1 MALVAGFVMA
11 EGVASQN
18 VVGYETIT
26 LKPGWNMFSINFAK
40 VGDNTGLTL
49 DEIFPGKVDGQ
60 PRVGFTFAATLGNAD
75 YVKVWDAETQGYTEN
90 YYLYVRGSNA
100 NNYKWM
106 QNATTPASKKIKS
119 GAGFWFFLRGQSDV
133 TIQVA
138 GEVEY
143 GAVGPSIEIKPGW
156 NMIGAPYAGA
166 LDFNRIGTAYWKGL
180 VDDGKV
186 TAAATLGNADYVK
199 IWNNAT
205 QGYDTNY
212 YLYVRGSNA
221 NNYKWM
227 ANATT
232 VAPENMADMGKGV
245 WYYHRGDTTFTLQ
258 FAYPYDLSA
267 E

>member
-1 MALVAGFVMA
+1 MAMA
-11 EGVASQN
+11 TGVSSQN
-18 VVGYETIT
+18 VVGYQTIT

-40 VGDNTGLTL
+40 VGDSEGMLL
-49 DEIFPGKVDGQ
+49 DEIFPGTVDGQ
-60 PRVGFTFAATLGNAD
+60 PREGFTFATAQGNAD
-75 YVKVWDAETQGYTEN
+75 YVKVWDAETQAYTDN

-100 NNYKWM
+100 NNYHWM
-106 QNATTPASKKIKS
+106 KSASVRATNKIKS
-119 GAGFWFFLRGQSDV
+119 GSGFWFFLRGQQDV

-166 LDFNRIGTAYWKGL
+166 LDFNRLGTTYWKNL
-180 VDDGKV
+180 VDQGLA
-186 TAAATLGNADYVK
+186 TAATAQGNADYIK
-199 IWNNAT
+199 LWNNAT
-205 QGYDTNY
+205 QAYDINY

-227 ANATT
+227 QSATV
-232 VAPENMADMGKGV
+232 VAPDNLADMGKGV
-245 WYYHRGDTTFTLQ
+245 WYYHRGDKSFTLQ
-258 FAYPYDLSA
+258 FAYPYDLS

>member
-1 MALVAGFVMA
+1 MALVAGIVMA

-18 VVGYETIT
+18 VVGYQTIT

-40 VGDNTGLTL
+40 VGSTEGMTL
-49 DEIFPGKVDGQ
+49 DEIFPGTVDGQ
-60 PRVGFTFAATLGNAD
+60 PRPGFTFAAASGSAD
-75 YVKVWDAETQGYTEN
+75 YVKVWDAETQAYTEN
-90 YYLYVRGSNA
+90 YYLFLRGSSA

-106 QNATTPASKKIKS
+106 KNVSTPASLKIKS
-119 GAGFWFFLRGQSDV
+119 GSGFWFFLRGENDV

-166 LDFNRIGTAYWKGL
+166 LDLNRLGTAYWKDL
-180 VDDGKV
+180 VDQGLV
-186 TAAATLGNADYVK
+186 TAASAAGSADYVK
-199 IWNNAT
+199 IWNPAT

-212 YLYVRGSNA
+212 YLFLRGSSA

-227 ANATT
+227 QNLTT
-232 VAPENMADMGKGV
+232 PAPNSIADMGKGL
-245 WYYHRGDTTFTLQ
+245 WYYHRGDKSFTLQ
-258 FAYPYDLSA
+258 FAYPYDLS